1 MRFAPHWARVC
12 LGEDGEPNEAGP
24 YIAHG
29 WSLTDAAAAQAMA
42 TERARAV
49 RTRVLDPDR
58 PEPET
63 DEYYPNDG
71 AVLREVA
78 LEEGGAGDVRWAVTR
93 NRYGAEV
100 LNVEGLGILDVDLP
114 ARKVVEA
121 PTGFFGRLFGR
132 PTVRWEVDDPDAVLA
147 RLRPVLEASGFGGR
161 VYRTAAGFR
170 VLVLDRVLAWDDLR
184 FVRLLGDTGS
194 DPLYATLC
202 RRQECCRAR
211 LTPKPWRVGGAAPP
225 GGIVPTP
232 WAPGSSSAWTAWLRG
247 YEQKCVGYTTARE
260 VASFGPT
267 GVAAALVA
275 VLERHDRC
283 VGDGEL
289 A

>member
-1 MRFAPHWARVC
+1 MRFATHWARVC
-12 LGEDGEPNEAGP
+12 LGEDGEPDEAGP

-29 WSLTDAAAAQAMA
+29 WSLTDAAAAHAMA

-49 RTRVLDPDR
+49 RAWVLDPHR
-58 PEPET
+58 PWT
-63 DEYYPNDG
+63 GADEYYPNDG

-114 ARKVVEA
+114 TRKVVEP

-132 PTVRWEVDDPDAVLA
+132 PTVRWELDDPDEVLA
-147 RLRPVLEASGFGGR
+147 RLQPVLEASGFGGR

-170 VLVLDRVLAWDDLR
+170 VLVLDQVLAWDDPR
-184 FVRLLGDTGS
+184 FTRLLEEAGG

-211 LTPKPWRVGGAAPP
+211 LSPKPWRVGGTAPP
-225 GGIVPTP
+225 GNSVPTP
-232 WAPGSSSAWTAWLRG
+232 WAPGPSSTWTAWLRDYERKCRG
-247 YEQKCVGYTTARE
+247 YATARP
-260 VASFGPT
+260 VASFGPA
-267 GVAAALVA
+267 GVTAELVA

-283 VGDGEL
+283 VGDGDL